1 MYAEL
6 SDFFI
11 SSIRSIIPDSC
22 QKIYEINSDLPTYIL
37 INIMKNKDQCEIS
50 CQHNRSNY
58 TMELYLIVAIT
69 NFYEKITIKR
79 NNKVIKKSI
88 ISSHAYISRSGPGS
102 KFIRRHFAIYIATQP

>member
-37 INIMKNKDQCEIS
+37 INIMKN
-50 CQHNRSNY
+50 